1 MHSVALDMILLINII
16 VGIYIYIY
24 KVSIPGRP
32 DFNKIVTIIHMSLSE

>member
-32 DFNKIVTIIHMSLSE
+32 DFNKIDHPWVRDKDV